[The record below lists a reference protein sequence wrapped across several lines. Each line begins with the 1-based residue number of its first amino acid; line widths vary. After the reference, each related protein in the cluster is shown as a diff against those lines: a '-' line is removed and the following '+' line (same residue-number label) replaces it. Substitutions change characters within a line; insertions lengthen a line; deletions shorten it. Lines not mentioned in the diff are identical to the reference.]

1 MRLRPALIIALA
13 SISVAEAR
21 DWHSSD
27 GARTISGDFVKISSD
42 QLWLRTAQGQP
53 IQVKLAL
60 LAADDQAYAKSAQ
73 TAVSEGN
80 KLGATTFEVTQTTP
94 VGCLCRMAV
103 KLSNGSSMFTGEQ
116 FLLVGESKELP
127 KKGTRL
133 NAQTLFFAGQITFYP
148 QVGSAMPLRSFALT
162 LDPAAK
168 AMTEVLTGKRTPVV
182 YESRIE
188 INEKRVL
195 GYAISLAGPSE
206 AMFLV
211 ESAALNG
218 ATSIDVDLGTD
229 HSPAT
234 VVTSDELLGISVIAC
249 KGSFEPSRL
258 APKKP
263 IALGQPIYAVSYP
276 LNSSKRGLG
285 DTTITKGII
294 SKYNGREARFEH
306 DASVDPNAVGG
317 VILSEK
323 GDVIGIMVSK
333 PEAATKPL
341 SLRTA
346 DSNASTSL
354 TPTNLSLCISTQELI
369 PFINSVPRIPVQRS
383 TLNFDLQDTSETLK
397 RSTVIVRITREI
409 IHEVSPPPVLPLG
422 TAMPPAG
429 TPGWSISKA
438 GIRHNAQCK
447 YFNGRYPCQATEG
460 TACKVCGG

>member
-1 MRLRPALIIALA
+1 
-13 SISVAEAR
+13 
-21 DWHSSD
+21 
-27 GARTISGDFVKISSD
+27 
-42 QLWLRTAQGQP
+42 
-53 IQVKLAL
+53 L

-182 YESRIE
+182 YEPRIE

-258 APKKP
+258 AP
-263 IALGQPIYAVSYP
+263 
-276 LNSSKRGLG
+276 R
-285 DTTITKGII
+285 
-294 SKYNGREARFEH
+294 
-306 DASVDPNAVGG
+306 
-317 VILSEK
+317 
-323 GDVIGIMVSK
+323 
-333 PEAATKPL
+333 
-341 SLRTA
+341 SL
-346 DSNASTSL
+346 
-354 TPTNLSLCISTQELI
+354 
-369 PFINSVPRIPVQRS
+369 
-383 TLNFDLQDTSETLK
+383 
-397 RSTVIVRITREI
+397 
-409 IHEVSPPPVLPLG
+409 LPLG
-422 TAMPPAG
+422 SQFTQSA
-429 TPGWSISKA
+429 I
-438 GIRHNAQCK
+438 H
-447 YFNGRYPCQATEG
+447 
-460 TACKVCGG
+460 